1 MRDWTDS
8 SPLQIPACLLFNG
21 KVIHYP
27 VALQRRAE
35 RMLKLF
41 KKKPETKIYDNV
53 QNFSFDTVCALL
65 ANRNKGRDPDVMQSV
80 AAMGSCV
87 AATRDFMGVLSPAM
101 PTILKRV
108 NADIFAM
115 ECLAFVTPT
124 ITRAVYLQ
132 RSKERATGLDRIWLP
147 LSSTPRTI
155 KDQFIERSAP
165 GLGAIWLE
173 RWKEYRNTEDLSDRF
188 GLLCYLLYTSSGYD
202 LIQER
207 YPKSPPTILEL
218 FFGIEQM
225 LAYSAGLQSILNS
238 VENFKKVDAVMPD
251 FDPFDD
257 EDELLGEDDDDL

>member
-1 MRDWTDS
+1 MFGIRDAHDHEGG
-8 SPLQIPACLLFNG
+8 LFATIQG
-21 KVIHYP
+21 ASHRPRPHLAPTVIHPQNHQRP
-27 VALQRRAE
+27 VYR
-35 RMLKLF
+35 K
-41 KKKPETKIYDNV
+41 
-53 QNFSFDTVCALL
+53 VC
-65 ANRNKGRDPDVMQSV
+65 
-80 AAMGSCV
+80 
-87 AATRDFMGVLSPAM
+87 
-101 PTILKRV
+101 
-108 NADIFAM
+108 
-115 ECLAFVTPT
+115 
-124 ITRAVYLQ
+124 
-132 RSKERATGLDRIWLP
+132 
-147 LSSTPRTI
+147 
-155 KDQFIERSAP
+155 P